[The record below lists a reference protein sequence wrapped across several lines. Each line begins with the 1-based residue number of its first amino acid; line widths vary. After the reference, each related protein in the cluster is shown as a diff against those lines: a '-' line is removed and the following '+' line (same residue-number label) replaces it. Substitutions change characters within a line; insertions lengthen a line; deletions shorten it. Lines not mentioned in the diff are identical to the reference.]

1 MGKNPNGF
9 VATAE
14 IGSLL
19 IKSKAGLRKELLKEL
34 MITLQHIWNS
44 SSSSWSWLVLISSL
58 VEHNWKNSLFFSR
71 NSFQTRATTLQG
83 PPLPPAVERQKE
95 QEYHWNFHNFY
106 VLLSPMLRGR
116 VVTEKPLAGRRS
128 RFARHSSPY
137 CSIQYCI
144 QYSVL
149 SDTKNITGDR
159 KMLKSLVGWCSK
171 VAK

>member
-58 VEHNWKNSLFFSR
+58 VEHNGKNSFFSPEIVFKLVLQLCRDLRYLQLWRDRKNKSITVIFTISMFYTHQCWGAGWWQR
-71 NSFQTRATTLQG
+71 NPWQEGG
-83 PPLPPAVERQKE
+83 PDLPGTPV
-95 QEYHWNFHNFY
+95 H
-106 VLLSPMLRGR
+106 
-116 VVTEKPLAGRRS
+116 TEW
-128 RFARHSSPY
+128 H
-137 CSIQYCI
+137 
-144 QYSVL
+144 
-149 SDTKNITGDR
+149 KNVTGDR